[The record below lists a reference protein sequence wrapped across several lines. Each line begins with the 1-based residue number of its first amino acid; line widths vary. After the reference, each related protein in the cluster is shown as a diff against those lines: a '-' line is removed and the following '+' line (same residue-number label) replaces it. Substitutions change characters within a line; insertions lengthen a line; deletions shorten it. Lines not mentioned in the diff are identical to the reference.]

1 MESALYSIYAL
12 AIFVSEISLVRM
24 RQQLVHKYY
33 TPALSMK
40 YFSTFNQLESSKF
53 TPFIGT
59 CSLQR
64 PLQHRFAVD
73 ILIN

>member
-12 AIFVSEISLVRM
+12 AIFVSEISLIRM
-24 RQQLVHKYY
+24 RQQLVHKYH